1 MAAVEKFLFG
11 RDFEAEA
18 NEPAEKR
25 TVPEQPPEPEPE
37 PEPTYGEEELAAAV
51 AEARK
56 EAHAEGVAEGR
67 RQAEAE
73 ADQALAQTLDRLS
86 GAMNEL
92 LQTEAE
98 HQERRDREQLQ
109 VAVQLMQRLFPALTR
124 RHGTKE
130 IEEVVQDSL
139 NRLRDEPRVVVRIA
153 DSRLDALKEQI
164 DKLTTKAGFDGKV
177 VLLADDEIADGDVR
191 VEWAD
196 GGAERDSDRLWR
208 EVDKAVQRALA
219 PQSAAGKRKA
229 EETSQTKVSDETEDT
244 SPADEDS
251 PKTDSEP
258 EADAGAEPPASD
270 ASADAA
276 PAARRSA

>member
-1 MAAVEKFLFG
+1 MAAVEKFMFG

-18 NEPAEKR
+18 NEPATKR
-25 TVPEQPPEPEPE
+25 TASEQPPEPEPE

-73 ADQALAQTLDRLS
+73 ADQALTQSLDRLS
-86 GAMNEL
+86 NAISDL
-92 LQTEAE
+92 LQTEAD

-124 RHGTKE
+124 RHGAKE
-130 IEEVVQDSL
+130 IEAVVQESL
-139 NRLRDEPRVVVRIA
+139 NRLRDEPRVVIRIA
-153 DSRLDALKEQI
+153 DRRLDALKDQI

-196 GGAERDSDRLWR
+196 GGAERDNDRLWR
-208 EVDKAVQRALA
+208 EIDKAMQRTLG
-219 PQSAAGKRKA
+219 PQPIAGKRKA
-229 EETSQTKVSDETEDT
+229 DTAKASGADDVEDT
-244 SPADEDS
+244 PPTAEDS
-251 PKTDSEP
+251 PSPASEP
-258 EADAGAEPPASD
+258 DTDAGADTPASD
-270 ASADAA
+270 PSADAT